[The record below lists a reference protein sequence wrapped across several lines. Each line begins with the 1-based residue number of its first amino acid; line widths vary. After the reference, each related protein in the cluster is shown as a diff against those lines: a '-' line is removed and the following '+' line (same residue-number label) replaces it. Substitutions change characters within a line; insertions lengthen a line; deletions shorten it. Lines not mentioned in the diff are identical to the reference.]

1 MTTNEITRETVRS
14 LTADA
19 ISSMNKNDLAAHLL
33 VAVAQLQTQP
43 ERGPGRKDDVLAM
56 LQQGPAGILDIAN
69 ALDISTKNVSSQLSY
84 LRKDG
89 YIIHTDEKSRKYLA
103 QAEPVKP
110 EVTEETEAAEE
121 TSAE

>member
-1 MTTNEITRETVRS
+1 MTTIEITRETLRN
-14 LTADA
+14 LTNEDIAG
-19 ISSMNKNDLAAHLL
+19 MNKTDLAAHLTA
-33 VAVAQLQTQP
+33 AVQILNTQP

-56 LQQGPAGILDIAN
+56 LQKGPATILEIAN

-89 YIIHTDEKSRKYLA
+89 YVLHTDEKSRKYLA

-110 EVTEETEAAEE
+110 EVTDEPEVTEE
-121 TSAE
+121 SAE

>member
-1 MTTNEITRETVRS
+1 MTTEITRETLRN
-14 LTADA
+14 LTNEDIAG
-19 ISSMNKNDLAAHLL
+19 MNKTDLAAHLTA
-33 VAVAQLQTQP
+33 AVQILNTQP

-56 LQQGPAGILDIAN
+56 LQKGPAAILEIAN

-89 YIIHTDEKSRKYLA
+89 YVLHTDEKSRKYLA

-110 EVTEETEAAEE
+110 EVTDEPEVTEE
-121 TSAE
+121 SAE

>member
-1 MTTNEITRETVRS
+1 MTTEITRETLRN
-14 LTADA
+14 LTNEDLA
-19 ISSMNKNDLAAHLL
+19 SMNKTDLAAHRTA
-33 VAVAQLQTQP
+33 AVQILNTQP

-56 LQQGPAGILDIAN
+56 LQKGPATILEIAN

-89 YIIHTDEKSRKYLA
+89 YVLHTDEKSRKYLA

-110 EVTEETEAAEE
+110 EVTDEPEVTEE
-121 TSAE
+121 SAE